1 MNPCLYQWRG
11 HFRKTGNCSPVRRR
25 KKRDELTKRV
35 HDLEKAVIHTINQS
49 GLPPIVVD
57 LALSGILNNVKQI
70 EAEQVPAE
78 KAESTNE
85 LFKSG

>member
-1 MNPCLYQWRG
+1 M
-11 HFRKTGNCSPVRRR
+11 
-25 KKRDELTKRV
+25 
-35 HDLEKAVIHTINQS
+35 IHTINQS
-49 GLPPIVVD
+49 GQPPIVVD

-85 LFKSG
+85 

>member
-1 MNPCLYQWRG
+1 M
-11 HFRKTGNCSPVRRR
+11 
-25 KKRDELTKRV
+25 DELTKRV
-35 HDLEKAVIHTINQS
+35 HDLEKAVIDTINQS

-70 EAEQVPAE
+70 EAEQVPTE

-85 LFKSG
+85 